1 MWVRGGNG
9 GGLLSLG
16 GSLGASGACRTCED
30 CVPSPEDSFRLTLG
44 GRGGGIG
51 GGILCAFGTLTC
63 GEMGIG
69 PKSPLLLPMVVVVPA
84 FRIIESAVV
93 EEALLLLKVDDW
105 YDVDSEG
112 DAALALLL

>member
-9 GGLLSLG
+9 GGLRSLG

-30 CVPSPEDSFRLTLG
+30 WDDSPEDSFRLTLG

-69 PKSPLLLPMVVVVPA
+69 PKSPLLQLPPPTPPPPVPDMVA

-93 EEALLLLKVDDW
+93 EDALL
-105 YDVDSEG
+105 YDVDSDG
-112 DAALALLL
+112 DTALALLL

>member
-1 MWVRGGNG
+1 
-9 GGLLSLG
+9 
-16 GSLGASGACRTCED
+16 
-30 CVPSPEDSFRLTLG
+30 
-44 GRGGGIG
+44 
-51 GGILCAFGTLTC
+51 
-63 GEMGIG
+63 MGIG

-93 EEALLLLKVDDW
+93 EEALLLLNVDDW